1 MKYYVTKIN
10 DNGNIAV
17 DDTILV
23 KDVQSAA
30 GSRILEGFKPLFSA
44 EAVTRLENKGYTI
57 SGKTNVGEFGL
68 DLAGE
73 FSYYAEKSADI
84 KGAAAELVANGEV
97 KAALGVDM
105 NGSTRRSAALSGVDF
120 LKPTYGTVSRY
131 GIISCAASGEQLG
144 VYAKNA
150 EGIKEIMDVIAGHD
164 DKDGTSLRNE
174 SYDYTINS
182 DVSGKKVCIIKEL
195 MEKDLSKYESL
206 SLIYKKNNVKILSFD
221 MEEYPKNLK
230 ILSSPPLVIYC
241 RGKFIN
247 LNERFCISVV
257 GTRKITDYGINCTK
271 NITSDIARRGAVI
284 VSGMAAGVDSY
295 AHNAALDEGMPTV
308 AVIGTGVNM
317 VYPKSNSALMKRIM
331 ENGMVI
337 SEYQFNSEP
346 KPWHFPERNRIIAGL
361 SKGTL
366 VVEGEEQS
374 GSLITANYAIEFNR
388 DVFAVPGNIDSLM
401 SKGTNNLIK
410 KGAYAAVSAED
421 VLGQYRDVYGHL
433 LKPILRTPADV
444 SDYEKEYEKQETAKE
459 IISLDGLSDK
469 EKIYTCLGA
478 DAMHIDVI
486 CEMTNLSAQV
496 VNSSLLMLE
505 LEGKIM
511 SYAGNMY
518 SRKDI

>member
-195 MEKDLSKYESL
+195 MDKADDDVKAKVKAYADALSK
-206 SLIYKKNNVKILSFD
+206 K
-221 MEEYPKNLK
+221 
-230 ILSSPPLVIYC
+230 
-241 RGKFIN
+241 G
-247 LNERFCISVV
+247 
-257 GTRKITDYGINCTK
+257 
-271 NITSDIARRGAVI
+271 
-284 VSGMAAGVDSY
+284 
-295 AHNAALDEGMPTV
+295 V
-308 AVIGTGVNM
+308 AV
-317 VYPKSNSALMKRIM
+317 
-331 ENGMVI
+331 
-337 SEYQFNSEP
+337 
-346 KPWHFPERNRIIAGL
+346 
-361 SKGTL
+361 
-366 VVEGEEQS
+366 EE
-374 GSLITANYAIEFNR
+374 
-388 DVFAVPGNIDSLM
+388 
-401 SKGTNNLIK
+401 
-410 KGAYAAVSAED
+410 
-421 VLGQYRDVYGHL
+421 
-433 LKPILRTPADV
+433 
-444 SDYEKEYEKQETAKE
+444 
-459 IISLDGLSDK
+459 ISLDIFNVANTAWQILMTA
-469 EKIYTCLGA
+469 ETCNNVSRYDGVKYGHRA
-478 DAMHIDVI
+478 TEYKNID
-486 CEMTNLSAQV
+486 ELY
-496 VNSSLLMLE
+496 VNSRTEGFNFLTKAVILYGSDVLSKNRYKDCYDKSLRVRRVIAEKFEELMKNYDAILTPVCSKTAYGE
-505 LEGKIM
+505 YDIKDAFGKVFEESVFTAVANLTGTPALVSGGVQLM
-511 SYAGNMY
+511 GKHFSESTLLSLAGAVE
-518 SRKDI
+518 KEVK